1 MKNKIVS
8 IILIIIVLLSIMFA
22 EYRYIM
28 HHICPYKG
36 ENNTIYIA
44 QGGFHMIIGDDKR
57 IKLNSEPPIWG
68 VRPAVDKLF
77 ESAVKVYKGKLIS
90 AILTGMGR
98 DGAQGTVIVKEAGG
112 TTISQNKE
120 TCTIYGMPKAA
131 FNNGG
136 SMEVLKHYLIPG
148 RILELLKYKNN

>member
-1 MKNKIVS
+1 
-8 IILIIIVLLSIMFA
+8 
-22 EYRYIM
+22 
-28 HHICPYKG
+28 
-36 ENNTIYIA
+36 
-44 QGGFHMIIGDDKR
+44 MIIGDDKR

-77 ESAVKVYKGKLIS
+77 ESAVKVYKGKVIS

-112 TTISQNKE
+112 TTISQDKE

-131 FNNGG
+131 YETGKVDV
-136 SMEVLKHYLIPG
+136 VLPLDKIG
-148 RILELLKYKNN
+148 QKISSIIKER